1 MIHSEL
7 GFTYIFNED
16 GHEGV
21 EMRTP
26 RDFAMAGEA
35 ELREG
40 ESMSVR
46 VEAMRSAMAWILESG
61 PHPAVVIERL
71 VVASLAF
78 VPALVH
84 AMPAA
89 DVLSVTRQ
97 DAVAREVALMRLLL
111 QKADARAKETRRH
124 SEVIKAALAKAY
136 RREGH
141 TWRPCLAQP
150 TKIEQFRD
158 AVAVSQEESELR
170 AATLAR
176 WFRHI
181 WHGRTQLID
190 ALKHFYTIARAYAPE
205 LLLNMTAEE
214 LAVFF
219 GQGRAAQSDREKRH
233 INKRLARAGSKH
245 TTLRF
250 QKSDAA
256 CGKYAEAAKGNH
268 HRAESARIKVA

>member
-7 GFTYIFNED
+7 GYTYIHSDD

-26 RDFAMAGEA
+26 RDFALAGEA

-40 ESMSVR
+40 ESMPVR
-46 VEAMRSAMAWILESG
+46 VEAMRHALAWILEAG
-61 PHPAVVIERL
+61 PHPAPVIERL
-71 VVASLAF
+71 VKASLAY
-78 VPALVH
+78 VPGLVH

-89 DVLSVTRQ
+89 EVVAVTHA
-97 DAVAREVALMRLLL
+97 DAAAREVALMRLLL
-111 QKADARAKETRRH
+111 SRTDARPKEARRH
-124 SEVIKAALAKAY
+124 GESIKAALAKAY

-141 TWRPCLAQP
+141 TWRPCTEEP
-150 TKIEQFRD
+150 SP
-158 AVAVSQEESELR
+158 VSQLRDVGGISQAENELR
-170 AATLAR
+170 TATLAR

-205 LLLNMTAEE
+205 LVLNMTAEE